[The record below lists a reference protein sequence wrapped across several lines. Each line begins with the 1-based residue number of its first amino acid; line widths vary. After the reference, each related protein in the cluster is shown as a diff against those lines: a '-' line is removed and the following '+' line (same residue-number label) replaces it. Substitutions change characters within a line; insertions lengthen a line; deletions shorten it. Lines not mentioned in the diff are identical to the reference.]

1 MTELEFNHE
10 NCVKVIKAMTKGL
23 VGECV
28 DNLLK
33 SKLKEEEPDQLIM
46 GMAQTAKL
54 FLDILTNEADFYD
67 AIKFLSKHD
76 VIIE

>member
-23 VGECV
+23 VGDCV
-28 DNLLK
+28 TDLLK
-33 SKLKEEEPDQLIM
+33 SKLKGSEPDQLIM

-54 FLDILTNEADFYD
+54 FLDILTNEVDFYD
-67 AIKFLSKHD
+67 AIKFLSKHG
-76 VIIE
+76 VTIE